1 MQFVEEI
8 REEENFLKNIFNR
21 FRRRDFSGTTGEAMK
36 NSSYQLTQNLV
47 FKIGSLIFTIIIARL
62 LLPEAMGLY
71 SLALSTIV
79 LLGTFSDLGIGQAM
93 ITYGARFLG
102 KKDFGKTK
110 GYAKQL
116 FKWKL
121 FLISLSSLVL
131 ITLSYFI
138 AEYYYQKPIFYAI
151 LVGAIYIPVNSL
163 LGFIETMFK
172 SGENF
177 KVPLFKELIVQI
189 LRFVLVPL
197 TILLFLSSQI
207 SKENLVIV
215 TISAVTFCYFIAL
228 LFLVFK
234 AKKKLSFLKHQRK
247 ELSEG
252 EIKGLKKFIYPLSA
266 TALAGMFFANIDTL
280 MLGHYVQS
288 EFIAFYTAAF
298 SLAAGAT
305 AIISFMS
312 ISLMPIFAKKTGA
325 ALENIFR
332 KSRNMV
338 ILISLS
344 AGVFTYFV
352 AYYVIRIV
360 YGVEYLPA
368 VSVLKIFAIMIAL
381 MPISGLFRSYFTTQ
395 NKTKVLAWLIIGS
408 AVLNIVFN
416 YFGINYGMR
425 ISGDMGG
432 VYGACVATVL
442 SRVLY
447 LTGLVIF
454 RKR

>member
-1 MQFVEEI
+1 MQFTEGI
-8 REEENFLKNIFNR
+8 REEESFLKNIFNR

-36 NSSYQLTQNLV
+36 NSSYQLTQNLI
-47 FKIGSLIFTIIIARL
+47 FKFGSLFFTIVIARL
-62 LLPEAMGLY
+62 LLPEVMGLY

-79 LLGTFSDLGIGQAM
+79 LLGSFSDLGIGQAV
-93 ITYGARFLG
+93 ITYTARFLG
-102 KKDFGKTK
+102 KKDFGKAK
-110 GYAKQL
+110 GYVKQL
-116 FKWKL
+116 LQWKIL
-121 FLISLSSLVL
+121 LVSITSLIL
-131 ITLSYFI
+131 IGVSYFI

-163 LGFIETMFK
+163 LGFFENMFK

-177 KVPLFKELIVQI
+177 RVPLFKELIVQV

-197 TILLFLSSQI
+197 AIILFLKLGI
-207 SKENLVIV
+207 SGEGLVVV
-215 TISAVTFCYFIAL
+215 TISTVTFCYFIAL

-234 AKKKLSFLKHQRK
+234 SKRKLEFLKHKRK
-247 ELSEG
+247 TLNEG

-325 ALENIFR
+325 ALENIFK
-332 KSRNMV
+332 KSRNV
-338 ILISLS
+338 VVLISLF
-344 AGVFTYFV
+344 AGIFTYFV
-352 AYYVIRIV
+352 AYYIIRIV

-368 VSVLKIFAIMIAL
+368 VNVLKIFAIMVAL

-395 NKTKVLAWLIIGS
+395 NKTKVLAWLIIVS

-416 YFGINYGMR
+416 YFGINYGLKVG
-425 ISGDMGG
+425 GDMGG
-432 VYGACVATVL
+432 VYGACIATVF

-447 LTGLVIF
+447 LGGLVVF